1 MEYSFSLT
9 GIQNTNWI
17 ALHRRWNSEHSSI
30 FMTPLPGGWPCQIG
44 SSTNVLI
51 RLSTISNMDRPQHSL
66 SLVSRSPSAAMSA
79 CYGQNKA
86 SESNLW
92 LSSLG
97 VRVWTVLILSDTENV
112 LCLADRTFHKI
123 ICIAFSDWI
132 NIAEAAFLPKRD
144 IEYTANWIVLQYWW
158 IKHTQ
163 RPYLWTAE
171 LADDGD
177 HLERGVLG
185 LQSLHQR
192 LQFLFFLLPVIALCR
207 ENHAW

>member
-112 LCLADRTFHKI
+112 LCLADRIFHKI

-144 IEYTANWIVLQYWW
+144 IEYTAKCNSFFTVLV
-158 IKHTQ
+158 
-163 RPYLWTAE
+163 
-171 LADDGD
+171 D
-177 HLERGVLG
+177 
-185 LQSLHQR
+185 
-192 LQFLFFLLPVIALCR
+192 
-207 ENHAW
+207 